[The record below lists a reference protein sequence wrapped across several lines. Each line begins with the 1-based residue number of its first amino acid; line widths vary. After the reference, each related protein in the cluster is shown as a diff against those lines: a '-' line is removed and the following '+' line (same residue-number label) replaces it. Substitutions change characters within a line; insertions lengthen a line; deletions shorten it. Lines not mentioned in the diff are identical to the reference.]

1 MKQSHVHHREH
12 KEVSNTQLCP
22 LTQIESE
29 ELHLI
34 YNPSGTFCLWIL
46 RLSYCFKM
54 WLLQLKIITGLHD
67 HGYFSHPEIT
77 NDNEY

>member
-1 MKQSHVHHREH
+1 MKQSHMHHRGH

-34 YNPSGTFCLWIL
+34 YNLSGTVCLWIL
-46 RLSYCFKM
+46 RLSYCFKI
-54 WLLQLKIITGLHD
+54 WLLQLKIITGQQD
-67 HGYFSHPEIT
+67 HGYFCHPEII
-77 NDNEY
+77 DNVY